1 MVDLTLGNSPEWYGG
16 ATGIVKNQNERARN
30 LGAEPYRTFLGEKL
44 APFSNLQ
51 NQSFD
56 LAPRYAE
63 PSPYYGQ
70 AQGVIQGALGRNV
83 GTEIAPY
90 LQSATT
96 APGAAEIGQF
106 FNPYQQ
112 QVVENIGRLGSRNLM
127 ENILPGIQ
135 NRFISSGQYGS
146 TGQQN
151 LTNRAIR
158 DTQEGISQAQASAL
172 HGGYNTA
179 LQSALGQQERQLQAG
194 QLAGT
199 TAGRDAERQLLGGE
213 ALQNLAGAEQTHG
226 LRGVGVLSQLGGQQQ
241 QQQQNA
247 HNIAVQDF
255 MAEKRHPYEQLKY
268 EHEIARG
275 LPVTSQIYSQNIQP
289 VQPPQPQASPYT
301 QMGGLLAG
309 VAGAANQ
316 RQGYSHGGA
325 VKKLSHHRHYAE
337 GGSLS
342 PIQQGANA
350 AIDTAE
356 LKEMRNQAQS
366 LSMPQVDPFWASISR
381 AGFNMAANRQPGV
394 LAKLGEAGNA
404 GLDEYHSQ
412 LSNQDNRGLQ
422 SANIMNL
429 IDNTRRLQAENNRK
443 HQLELQKF
451 GQNQKEFGM
460 THGIHAGQLA
470 LDREKFAHEKGLY
483 EQGLKGLKG
492 KTKSEEDLYKKSNQ
506 SALEE
511 ARKSITTLPAL
522 KSNLNLLEG
531 LAKKLDTGPTK
542 GRIARTSSTLGSLA
556 GVGSSEDIDQFDSLT
571 NSLVLD
577 LGNQLKGSQIA
588 LGKLKIIE
596 QSKPQLTKVKGGN
609 IEIIH
614 HMQDLAK
621 LAEEKARFINKALK
635 SNINAIDAEDA
646 FNQYADAKLEY
657 EEKGEKFPN
666 TPEDF
671 LEGIESGL
679 SPKGQDLS
687 SMSDEELM
695 KIAGIQ

>member
-1 MVDLTLGNSPEWYGG
+1 MVDVTLGNSPEWYGG

-56 LAPRYAE
+56 LAPRYAQ

-70 AQGVIQGALGRNV
+70 AQGAIQGALGRNV
-83 GTEIAPY
+83 GAEITPY

-96 APGAAEIGQF
+96 VPGAGEIGQF

-135 NRFISSGQYGS
+135 NKFISSGQYGS
-146 TGQQN
+146 TGHQN

-158 DTQEGISQAQASAL
+158 DTQEGISQAQGQAL

-199 TAGRDAERQLLGGE
+199 TAGRDAERQILGGE

-268 EHEIARG
+268 EHELARG
-275 LPVTSQIYSQNIQP
+275 LPVTSQIYSQNIQS

-309 VAGAANQ
+309 IAGAANQ
-316 RQGYSHGGA
+316 RQGYAHGGA
-325 VKKLSHHRHYAE
+325 VKQLSHHRHYAQ

-366 LSMPQVDPFWASISR
+366 LSRPQVDPFWASISR

-412 LSNQDNRGLQ
+412 LANQDNRGIQ
-422 SANIMNL
+422 SANIMNM
-429 IDNTRRLQAENNRK
+429 IDTTRRLQAENNRK
-443 HQLELQKF
+443 HQLELEKF
-451 GQNQKEFGM
+451 GQHQKEFGM
-460 THGIHAGQLA
+460 THAINAG
-470 LDREKFAHEKGLY
+470 
-483 EQGLKGLKG
+483 
-492 KTKSEEDLYKKSNQ
+492 
-506 SALEE
+506 
-511 ARKSITTLPAL
+511 TL
-522 KSNLNLLEG
+522 G
-531 LAKKLDTGPTK
+531 LAQQKYKDEKENASSGINPEYEKARAKEEGKLDVK
-542 GRIARTSSTLGSLA
+542 R
-556 GVGSSEDIDQFDSLT
+556 SEDIREHSAKQYQGIKRIDQILDNLDEAQLGPGFDARKYIASSAQSLGIDIPSLGNPTSMLEVKKGLIQLATEATKDFAVRPTNFELQTMVESLPQTFDSPEAARQ
-571 NSLVLD
+571 VLQSIRVFKEYGAQQD
-577 LGNQLKGSQIA
+577 AFKDKWEKDFGSIRKKAPNGMSFDQSYRQFADSKIWP
-588 LGKLKIIE
+588 KLKPLKKKYE
-596 QSKPQLTKVKGGN
+596 VK
-609 IEIIH
+609 
-614 HMQDLAK
+614 A
-621 LAEEKARFINKALK
+621 
-635 SNINAIDAEDA
+635 
-646 FNQYADAKLEY
+646 
-657 EEKGEKFPN
+657 
-666 TPEDF
+666 
-671 LEGIESGL
+671 
-679 SPKGQDLS
+679 
-687 SMSDEELM
+687 
-695 KIAGIQ
+695 